1 MRLIYCILA
10 LFFVLNL
17 SAHDFPTLKRDVEK
31 KLEYSDYKAVVK
43 LVNSHEIPYTES
55 QDTDLQILKIDAL
68 INLNLSEK
76 ICNGRN
82 FYFGFHLGLPAKI
95 FWNETE
101 SQWQFTMKSYG
112 KELLLFYSVDN
123 YSQNPPSSSDGLWRD
138 NNIKCSMKKLCGN
151 SAENEITQNYFL
163 N

>member
-1 MRLIYCILA
+1 MKLIYCILA

-68 INLNLSEK
+68 INLNLLQEALLVSQTLL
-76 ICNGRN
+76 GRKLSPSVGIISSVFN
-82 FYFGFHLGLPAKI
+82 FYVI
-95 FWNETE
+95 
-101 SQWQFTMKSYG
+101 
-112 KELLLFYSVDN
+112 
-123 YSQNPPSSSDGLWRD
+123 QNCTSF
-138 NNIKCSMKKLCGN
+138 C
-151 SAENEITQNYFL
+151 
-163 N
+163 